1 MKKHNFNLIKNDLK
15 IIYSDNSSITLVFS
29 DNDILRNIVGE
40 LDANIKELEKLSRSS
55 IYSRGNSIVIK
66 GDEKSNLLVKNAIE
80 F

>member
-1 MKKHNFNLIKNDLK
+1 MKKHNFNLINNDLK

-66 GDEKSNLLVKNAIE
+66 GDEKSNLLVNIGKY
-80 F
+80 